1 MSNKIR
7 ARLSGFALFVGNIV
21 SFLLG
26 FVFVVLV
33 SRNLSQGDLGAWF
46 FIGSM
51 LSYFQIFEKV
61 LPYWVIRDSARGA
74 KLVKTS
80 VVCSLSIALLLLLG
94 FITAS
99 FTIASVVGID
109 ITLFLIAALLLPIY
123 YVQDPLTSVIYA
135 RYPHLAS
142 LRNPIIDGVKIP
154 LALLLLPYGLKGVLI
169 AVILANIAYLA
180 YSIIV
185 VRKEVEDKLRLDWL
199 KKRLRHI
206 WLPLFQSASGYISSA
221 SDSFLVGVLLSP
233 TDLAYYGIGL
243 TISNAIRSSRQL
255 SLPFSVKLIS
265 KGETSRRE
273 MRSLLKF
280 ISIFV
285 IPMLIGGILLAPGL
299 FRIFG
304 KIYMREAWIL
314 PPLLIAAAL
323 TTYSSAFKGL
333 LKGLEKI
340 DRNLE
345 VGYRELLRS
354 MLFIVDSMDYVF
366 AAMIIALSLLLV
378 PCMGGFG
385 AAIGRLIASLT
396 IFIILACMGRRY
408 LPSREI
414 LPDLAKICIA
424 CLPMAIFLI
433 SFKPTSAIM
442 TLASVAI
449 GAAIYFITL
458 YIVDS
463 ESRTL
468 VKSLVKELS
477 EKIISFA

>member
-1 MSNKIR
+1 
-7 ARLSGFALFVGNIV
+7 
-21 SFLLG
+21 FLLG

-74 KLVKTS
+74 KLVRTS
-80 VVCSLSIALLLLLG
+80 VTSNALISIPLFIG
-94 FITAS
+94 FL
-99 FTIASVVGID
+99 IASSTVADVVKVD
-109 ITLFLIAALLLPIY
+109 VFLFLIASLLLPVY
-123 YVQDPLTSVIYA
+123 YIQAPLTSVIYA

-169 AVILANIAYLA
+169 AVILANMAYLA

-304 KIYMREAWIL
+304 KIYMRKAWIL

-345 VGYRELLRS
+345 VGYKELLRS

-378 PCMGGFG
+378 PYMGGFG

-396 IFIILACMGRRY
+396 IFIILAYMSRRY

-433 SFKPTSAIM
+433 SFKPASAIM

-468 VKSLVKELS
+468 VKFLIKEFS